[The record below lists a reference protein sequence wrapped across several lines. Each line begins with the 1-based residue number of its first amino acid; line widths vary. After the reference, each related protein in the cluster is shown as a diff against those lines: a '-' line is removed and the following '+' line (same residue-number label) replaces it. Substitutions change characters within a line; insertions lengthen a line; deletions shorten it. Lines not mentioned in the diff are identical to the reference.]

1 LSGDVIAIDGP
12 AGSGKSTVARALSRR
27 LGYTYIDTGAMYRG
41 MTWLA
46 MHKGI
51 DLHDEK
57 ALTLAARE
65 AEFSFRYEE
74 GEDPPFRVMVN
85 GMDLTREVRGRE
97 VTARVSQVS
106 ANPSL
111 RKELVKKQRELASGK
126 NVVMEGRD
134 IGTMVFPQARHKF
147 FITATVEER
156 ARRRCLDLADEGYE
170 VREEMVGRELMK
182 RDLLDSSRSASP
194 FKQAPDAV
202 VIDTTGMS
210 VEDVVNHIMRVLQA
224 GKPDGG

>member
-1 LSGDVIAIDGP
+1 MSGDVIAIDGP
-12 AGSGKSTVARALSRR
+12 AGSGKSTVAKALSRR

-111 RKELVKKQRELASGK
+111 RKELAKKQRELASGK

-156 ARRRCLDLADEGYE
+156 ARRRCLDLAGEGY
-170 VREEMVGRELMK
+170 VVNEEMVGRELMK

-210 VEDVVNHIMRVLQA
+210 VEDVVNRIMRVLQA

>member
-1 LSGDVIAIDGP
+1 MSGDVIAIDGP

>member
-12 AGSGKSTVARALSRR
+12 AGSGKSTVAKALSRR